1 MEYREA
7 TLADVAVLGALNQQ
21 LDVDQGSRNRR
32 SLAELEARMSQRLQ
46 DGHQAIL
53 FTEAGNVVAYALY
66 RRDIDA
72 IHLVHFVV
80 ERRYRRQSLG
90 RQAMH
95 ILLTAVWPPDW
106 RVTLNVLTH
115 NHRGQ
120 AFWRLLGFSDYLI
133 TMEMLPRQPAEPH

>member
-1 MEYREA
+1 M
-7 TLADVAVLGALNQQ
+7 
-21 LDVDQGSRNRR
+21 
-32 SLAELEARMSQRLQ
+32 
-46 DGHQAIL
+46 
-53 FTEAGNVVAYALY
+53 
-66 RRDIDA
+66 
-72 IHLVHFVV
+72 HFVV